1 MTKLFVIEDDK
12 MCAMTIRHKLKDI
25 EGLEI
30 HHFENGFE
38 ALRNLTLEP
47 SIVIIDFELP
57 DMNGLELMENFR
69 IADSNVKVILY
80 SGQSDPAI
88 VVQAYK
94 SGANHYVVKGPD
106 SWGEL
111 VNSVGT
117 LLKTVNRNG
126 ETRSLAEEVVNREK
140 YGDIVGNSPETLRV
154 LRLIQK
160 VETREI
166 LVMVTGESG
175 TGKELVARAIHD
187 HSLRRKGP
195 FVAVNMAAI
204 PEDLFE
210 VELFGHEKG
219 AFTGASGKRIG
230 KFEQALK
237 GTIFL
242 DEIGEIDLQGQS
254 KLLRVLEERTIQRIG
269 SNKTISLDVRIV
281 AATNRN
287 LWSEVK
293 AGRFREDL
301 YFRLQGFIINLPPL
315 RERGDDKLLLAQNF
329 ANTFAMKNK
338 ISAIAIAEDALSK
351 IKDYDWPGNVRELK
365 ATIERAC
372 IMSGNASIKAGDL
385 LLATTAY

>member
-1 MTKLFVIEDDK
+1 
-12 MCAMTIRHKLKDI
+12 MCAMTIKHKLQSV
-25 EGLEI
+25 EGLEV

-38 ALRNLTLEP
+38 ALRNLTLDP
-47 SIVIIDFELP
+47 KIVIIDFELP

-69 IADSNVKVILY
+69 IADSDVKVILY
-80 SGQSDPAI
+80 SGQEDPAI

-94 SGANHYVVKGPD
+94 SGANQYVVKGPD
-106 SWGEL
+106 SWNEL
-111 VNSVGT
+111 VTAVQNLQAEVSKNNQVEE
-117 LLKTVNRNG
+117 LN
-126 ETRSLAEEVVNREK
+126 EEVVDRSK
-140 YGDIVGNSPETLRV
+140 YNSIIGDSPETLRV
-154 LRLIQK
+154 LRMIQK
-160 VETREI
+160 VEKRDMM
-166 LVMVTGESG
+166 VMITGESG
-175 TGKELVARAIHD
+175 TGKELVAQAIHNN
-187 HSLRRKGP
+187 SPRRKGP

-219 AFTGASGKRIG
+219 AFTGASGKRLG

-269 SNKTISLDVRIV
+269 SNKTIKLDVRIV

-287 LWSEVK
+287 LWEEVQ
-293 AGRFREDL
+293 AGKFREDL

-315 RERGDDKLLLAQNF
+315 RDRGDDKLLLARNF
-329 ANTFAMKNK
+329 ASLFASKNK
-338 ISAIAIAEDALSK
+338 MDKVEISDGALTK

-372 IMSGNASIKAGDL
+372 VMAGEPVIGAGDL
-385 LLATTAY
+385 LLATVA